1 MYKDDNVKLMMGK
14 ENPEI
19 WSLVLCIFTEDASP
33 NLKDIL
39 IPPKILILE
48 SKEWPYQIYTGQLIW
63 AHLLVY

>member
-19 WSLVLCIFTEDASP
+19 GSLVLCIFTGDASP

-48 SKEWPYQIYTGQLIW
+48 GKE
-63 AHLLVY
+63 